1 MAVWRAMPS
10 PLRLAIVGL
19 GRIATAHV
27 AAIERAGGVVVVAGA
42 DPDPAARLVFRGR
55 DLPVVGDPA
64 GLPPVDAAVVTVPTG
79 AHLAVLRELA
89 RAGVPEVLMEK
100 PLVATREELR
110 LLDDARGGARVW
122 PLLHFALADE
132 VRWAAERIGAWTAA
146 HGPVAEVF
154 QIFQDPTCRTSVSG
168 SAASI
173 RAGSTRG
180 STP

>member
-55 DLPVVGDPA
+55 DLPVVRDPA

-100 PLVATREELR
+100 PLVATREELAS
-110 LLDDARGGARVW
+110 ARRCPWRCPRVAAPALRAGRRGAVGGGADRGVDGGARARGRGAPDLPG
-122 PLLHFALADE
+122 PLP
-132 VRWAAERIGAWTAA
+132 AAPR
-146 HGPVAEVF
+146 
-154 QIFQDPTCRTSVSG
+154 
-168 SAASI
+168 
-173 RAGSTRG
+173 
-180 STP
+180 